1 MKIVKKS
8 IFRKI
13 MKLIRTKNAV
23 LFIKYNLFAG
33 ISTLLDLILI
43 YILTEFFGVWYIYS
57 VTLGYMA
64 GVSLNYILNKYLNF
78 KNKSRKI
85 VLQFGLFISIALVG
99 LLLNQIIIYILVE
112 SLGIWYIFAK
122 IIAVLLVMF
131 WNFTRHKKWTFRIFK

>member
-1 MKIVKKS
+1 
-8 IFRKI
+8 

-99 LLLNQIIIYILVE
+99 LLFNQIIIYILVE

>member
-1 MKIVKKS
+1 
-8 IFRKI
+8 